1 MQNELLQIRM
11 KPITQEMKITRIK
24 SYIMWAG
31 DAGEGA
37 GRNWVFVKVET
48 DEDVYGWGEG
58 SLVNQTPTI
67 AEAVK
72 RLSEDI
78 VGHDPA
84 AIERHWQVMFLHNR
98 YRGGVIINSA
108 LSAIDQALWDIK
120 GKVLGVPVYQLLG
133 GAVRSSIR
141 TYTSAGNAEEGI
153 KRVQQGFTAVKT
165 HAWYADKEID
175 ERRVVPWFRDH
186 ITGLRE
192 ALGDDIDIM
201 VDNHGR
207 SRPTLA
213 IRQIKAVEE
222 FRLLFFEEPVPP
234 DNLDCLEVVR
244 QAGLQTELA
253 AGERVFN
260 RWGFKDLIQRQLV
273 DVIQPDMCHCGG
285 ISELRRIAALAEMY
299 GIQVAPHN
307 PKGPVA
313 TAASLQVSATLP
325 NFLILEHV
333 HPNPLFE
340 QVQIDP
346 MKMRKGSYDLPIA
359 PGLGVDLDE
368 DVIAANP
375 HRDRPVIQAFYSD
388 GTPAH
393 P

>member
-1 MQNELLQIRM
+1 M
-11 KPITQEMKITRIK
+11 
-24 SYIMWAG
+24 
-31 DAGEGA
+31 
-37 GRNWVFVKVET
+37 
-48 DEDVYGWGEG
+48 
-58 SLVNQTPTI
+58 
-67 AEAVK
+67 
-72 RLSEDI
+72 
-78 VGHDPA
+78 
-84 AIERHWQVMFLHNR
+84 
-98 YRGGVIINSA
+98 
-108 LSAIDQALWDIK
+108 
-120 GKVLGVPVYQLLG
+120 
-133 GAVRSSIR
+133 
-141 TYTSAGNAEEGI
+141 
-153 KRVQQGFTAVKT
+153 
-165 HAWYADKEID
+165 
-175 ERRVVPWFRDH
+175 
-186 ITGLRE
+186 
-192 ALGDDIDIM
+192 
-201 VDNHGR
+201 
-207 SRPTLA
+207 
-213 IRQIKAVEE
+213 
-222 FRLLFFEEPVPP
+222 LFFEEPVPP

-333 HPNPLFE
+333 HPNPLFGE
-340 QVQIDP
+340 VQIDP
-346 MKMRKGSYDLPIA
+346 MKMRQGSYDLPIA